1 MRKIIR
7 LILIT
12 LLAVLTLIQF
22 IRPPKNISNSI
33 GVNDISAKYSVPGDV
48 QHILKASCYDCHSNN
63 TRYPWY
69 WQIQPV
75 TWFMNGH
82 IEDAKRGLNF
92 SIFASYKIRQQ
103 YKSFDNINKEVKSGD
118 MPLTS
123 YTLIHRDAIL
133 TDSQKLAIANWTIFS
148 RKEIE
153 NQYPPD
159 SLTSNKPAREQ

>member
-7 LILIT
+7 IILII
-12 LLAVLTLIQF
+12 LLAALILIQF
-22 IRPPKNISNSI
+22 IRPPKNISKGI
-33 GVNDISAKYSVPGDV
+33 GADDITTKYLISGDV
-48 QHILKASCYDCHSNN
+48 QHILRTSCYDCHSNN

-82 IEDAKRGLNF
+82 IADAKRDLNF
-92 SIFASYKIRQQ
+92 SAFASYNIRKQ
-103 YKSFDNINKEVKSGD
+103 YKSFDNINKEVKNED

-133 TDSQKLAIANWTIFS
+133 NNTQKLVIANWTIVS

-153 NQYPPD
+153 KHYPPD
-159 SLTSNKPAREQ
+159 SLKINKPARE

>member
-7 LILIT
+7 MILIV
-12 LLAVLTLIQF
+12 LLAALILIQF
-22 IRPPKNISNSI
+22 IRPPKNISTGI
-33 GVNDISAKYSVPGDV
+33 GVNDITKRYTVPDDV
-48 QHILKASCYDCHSNN
+48 QHILKTACYDCHSNN

-82 IEDAKRGLNF
+82 IADAKKDLNF
-92 SIFASYKIRQQ
+92 STFASYNIGKQ
-103 YKSFDNINKEVKSGD
+103 YKSFDDINKEVKKGD

-133 TDSQKLAIANWTIFS
+133 NDTQKLAIANWTNSS
-148 RKEIE
+148 RKGIE
-153 NQYPPD
+153 SHYPPD
-159 SLTSNKPAREQ
+159 SLRINKSAQSR